1 MSSFKRSQA
10 QAIRTY
16 TVGSHTVAIACR
28 GDVLSPTPYTLMLAN
43 HIPPLDGGTAV
54 DVGTGCGILAVLAR
68 LQGAHRVYVSD
79 INAEAVAVAVENA
92 ARNEVAGEF
101 FTMPAGDT
109 MLQLPAGILADFI
122 ICNPAQLPM
131 PPPQDAND
139 PFYAG
144 PDGRRMIE
152 ALVREAPARLAPAGR
167 LLMTHNSLT
176 DVPTT
181 TRLMES
187 VGLEPRILA
196 GRSIEFRPFIDR
208 AWLDNLGGI
217 ARGLYQVRDGR
228 PYETLLVIEARLGR
242 RL

>member
-1 MSSFKRSQA
+1 
-10 QAIRTY
+10 
-16 TVGSHTVAIACR
+16 
-28 GDVLSPTPYTLMLAN
+28 MLAN

-54 DVGTGCGILAVLAR
+54 DVGTGCGILAVIAL

-79 INAEAVAVAVENA
+79 INAGAVAVAVENA
-92 ARNEVAGEF
+92 ARNEVASEF
-101 FTMPAGDT
+101 LTMPAGDT
-109 MLQLPAGILADFI
+109 MLQLPAGILADLI

-131 PPPQDAND
+131 PVPQDAND

-152 ALVREAPARLAPAGR
+152 ALVRESPARLAPAGR

-196 GRSIEFRPFIDR
+196 ERSFEFRPFIDR
-208 AWLDNLGGI
+208 AWLDNLGGT
-217 ARGLYQVRDGR
+217 ARGLYHVRDGR
-228 PYETLLVIEARLGR
+228 PYETLHVIEARLGH